1 MKSKSKAGFI
11 AALVI
16 FIIVFGGV
24 YLFSGGE
31 DRAAGYRL
39 AKVEKGP
46 ISSFVSTTGTL
57 NAMITVQVGSQIS
70 GQIRELLA
78 DFNSEVHAG
87 QVIARID
94 PRIFEA
100 KVKQADAERAVAKA
114 NVVIQRANVEKAR
127 TDLDNS
133 VAALASSKAQTE
145 KAGVVVADAK
155 RTLERRRELY
165 KRGAMSENEMD
176 SAQAAYDQVVAQ
188 LKSAEAQEQ
197 AELSLVASKKAA
209 LKMAK
214 AQVDY
219 ALEQVNQREAALRQ
233 AQIDLEHTFILSP
246 VDGIVIERAVDV
258 GQTVAASLQA
268 PKLFT
273 IAQDLR
279 KMQVETSVD
288 EADIGRIQVSQ
299 RATFTV
305 DAFPGQRFAGRVK
318 QIRKAPLTV
327 QNVVTYT
334 VVVSAE
340 NPELRLFPGMTANVE
355 IFVDERPAALKV
367 PNSALRFRLSEEE
380 VSSNPGEG
388 ADPKKKEKSQQVSE
402 DRETGPASKGR
413 VWVVGR
419 EGKPTPLDIVT
430 GISDGSFTEV
440 VSGEINAGQEIIIGI
455 NQDKKAPTKGGR
467 LFF

>member
-1 MKSKSKAGFI
+1 VLISVPV
-11 AALVI
+11 LVI
-16 FIIVFGGV
+16 VVFGGV

-39 AKVEKGP
+39 AKAEKGT
-46 ISSFVSTTGTL
+46 IVSYVSTIGTL
-57 NAMITVQVGSQIS
+57 NAVITVQVGSQIS
-70 GQIRELLA
+70 GQIKELLA

-94 PRIFEA
+94 PQSLET
-100 KVKQADAERAVAKA
+100 KVKQADAELAVAKA

-155 RTLERRRELY
+155 RTLERRSELH

-176 SAQAAYDQVVAQ
+176 SAQAAYDQVIAQ

-197 AELSLVASKKAA
+197 AEFSLVASKEAA

-233 AQIDLEHTFILSP
+233 AQVDLEHTFILSP
-246 VDGIVIERAVDV
+246 VDGIVIQRAVDV

-268 PKLFT
+268 PTLFT

-279 KMQVETSVD
+279 KMRVETSVD
-288 EADIGRIQVSQ
+288 EADIGRIQVNQ
-299 RATFTV
+299 RTTFTV
-305 DAFPGQRFAGRVK
+305 DAFPAREFEGRVK

-334 VVVSAE
+334 VVISAE
-340 NPELRLFPGMTANVE
+340 NPELTLFPGMTANVK
-355 IFVDERPAALKV
+355 ILVDERAAALKI
-367 PNSALRFRLSEEE
+367 PNSALRFRPAGED

-388 ADPKKKEKSQQVSE
+388 ASAEQKEKSQQLSE
-402 DRETGPASKGR
+402 GRETGPASKGR

-419 EGKPTPLDIVT
+419 EGKPMPLDVIT
-430 GISDGSFTEV
+430 GISDESFTEV
-440 VSGEINAGQEIIIGI
+440 VSGEISAGQEVITGI
-455 NQDKKAPTKGGR
+455 NQDKKAPSKGRR

>member
-1 MKSKSKAGFI
+1 VKSKSKAGFI
-11 AALVI
+11 AVLVI
-16 FIIVFGGV
+16 FLVVFGGV
-24 YLFSGGE
+24 YLLSGGE
-31 DRAAGYRL
+31 DRAAGYRI

-57 NAMITVQVGSQIS
+57 NAVITVQVGSQIS

-100 KVKQADAERAVAKA
+100 KVKQADAEMAVAKA
-114 NVVIQRANVEKAR
+114 NVVIQKANVEKAR

-133 VAALASSKAQTE
+133 VAALASGKAQTE
-145 KAGVVVADAK
+145 KARVVVADAK
-155 RTLERRRELY
+155 RTLERRRELH

-197 AELSLVASKKAA
+197 AEGSLVASKEAA
-209 LKMAK
+209 LKMAR

-219 ALEQVNQREAALRQ
+219 AIEQVNQREAALKQ
-233 AQIDLEHTFILSP
+233 AQVDLEHTFILSP

-288 EADIGRIQVSQ
+288 EADIGRIQVNQ
-299 RATFTV
+299 RTAFTV
-305 DAFPGQRFAGRVK
+305 DAFPGQEFAGRVK

-334 VVVSAE
+334 VVISAE
-340 NPELRLFPGMTANVE
+340 NPELRLFPGMTANVK
-355 IFVDERPAALKV
+355 IFVDERPAAVKV
-367 PNSALRFRLSEEE
+367 PNSALRFRMADEEASKNQGE
-380 VSSNPGEG
+380 GGNPGRKG
-388 ADPKKKEKSQQVSE
+388 KDQQVSE
-402 DRETGPASKGR
+402 GRETGPASKGR
-413 VWVVGR
+413 VWVLGR
-419 EGKPTPLDIVT
+419 EGKPIPLDVMT

-440 VSGEINAGQEIIIGI
+440 VGGEVSAGQEVIIGV
-455 NQDKKAPTKGGR
+455 NQDKKPPPKRGW

>member
-11 AALVI
+11 AVLVI
-16 FIIVFGGV
+16 FLVVFGGV
-24 YLFSGGE
+24 YLLSGGE
-31 DRAAGYRL
+31 DRAAGYRV

-57 NAMITVQVGSQIS
+57 NAVITVQVGSQIS

-87 QVIARID
+87 KVIARID

-100 KVKQADAERAVAKA
+100 KVKQADAELAVAKA
-114 NVVIQRANVEKAR
+114 NVVIQKANVEKAR

-133 VAALASSKAQTE
+133 VAALASGKAQTE
-145 KAGVVVADAK
+145 KARVVVADAK
-155 RTLERRRELY
+155 RTLERRRELH

-176 SAQAAYDQVVAQ
+176 SAQAAYDQVIAQ

-197 AELSLVASKKAA
+197 AEASLVASKEAA
-209 LKMAK
+209 LKMAR

-233 AQIDLEHTFILSP
+233 AQVDLEHTFILSP

-288 EADIGRIQVSQ
+288 EADIGRIQVNQ
-299 RATFTV
+299 RTTFTV
-305 DAFPGQRFAGRVK
+305 DAFPGQEFAGRVK

-334 VVVSAE
+334 VVISAE
-340 NPELRLFPGMTANVE
+340 NPELRLFPGMTANVK
-355 IFVDERPAALKV
+355 IFVDERPAAVKV
-367 PNSALRFRLSEEE
+367 PNSALRFRLADEE
-380 VSSNPGEG
+380 VSTNPGEG
-388 ADPKKKEKSQQVSE
+388 GNPGRKEKAQQVSE
-402 DRETGPASKGR
+402 GRETGPASKGR

-419 EGKPTPLDIVT
+419 EGKPIPLDVMT

-440 VSGEINAGQEIIIGI
+440 VGGEVSAGQEVIIGI
-455 NQDKKAPTKGGR
+455 NQDKKPPPKRGW

>member
-1 MKSKSKAGFI
+1 VKSKSKAGFI
-11 AALVI
+11 AALVL

-31 DRAAGYRL
+31 DRAAGYRV

-57 NAMITVQVGSQIS
+57 NAVITVQVGSQIS

-87 QVIARID
+87 KVIARID
-94 PRIFEA
+94 PQIFEA
-100 KVKQADAERAVAKA
+100 KVKQADAELAVAKA
-114 NVVIQRANVEKAR
+114 NVLIQKANVEKAR

-133 VAALASSKAQTE
+133 VAAQASGKAQTE
-145 KAGVVVADAK
+145 KARVVVADAK
-155 RTLERRRELY
+155 RTLERRRELH

-197 AELSLVASKKAA
+197 AEASLVASKEAA
-209 LKMAK
+209 LKMAR

-233 AQIDLEHTFILSP
+233 AQVDLEHTFILSP

-288 EADIGRIQVSQ
+288 EADIGRIQVNQ
-299 RATFTV
+299 RTTFTV
-305 DAFPGQRFAGRVK
+305 DAFPGQEFAGRVK

-334 VVVSAE
+334 VVISAE
-340 NPELRLFPGMTANVE
+340 NPELRLFPGMTANVK
-355 IFVDERPAALKV
+355 IFVDERPAAVKV
-367 PNSALRFRLSEEE
+367 PNSALRFRLAEEE
-380 VSSNPGEG
+380 GSSNPGEG
-388 ADPKKKEKSQQVSE
+388 GNPGRKEKAQQVSE
-402 DRETGPASKGR
+402 GRETGPASEGR

-419 EGKPTPLDIVT
+419 EGKPMPLDVVT

-440 VSGEINAGQEIIIGI
+440 LGGEVSAGQEVIIGI
-455 NQDKKAPTKGGR
+455 NQDKKPPSKRGR

>member
-1 MKSKSKAGFI
+1 VKSKFKLGLITAPV
-11 AALVI
+11 L
-16 FIIVFGGV
+16 FIIVFVGV

-31 DRAAGYRL
+31 DRAAGYRF

-46 ISSFVSTTGTL
+46 IVSLVSTAGTL
-57 NAMITVQVGSQIS
+57 NAVITVQVGSQVS
-70 GQIRELLA
+70 GQIKELLA

-94 PRIFEA
+94 PQIFEA
-100 KVKQADAERAVAKA
+100 KVSQADAELAVAKA
-114 NVVIQRANVEKAR
+114 NVIIQHANVEKAR

-133 VAALASSKAQTE
+133 VAALASGKAQTE
-145 KAGVVVADAK
+145 KARVVVVDAK
-155 RTLERRRELY
+155 RTLERRRELH

-176 SAQAAYDQVVAQ
+176 SAQAACDQVVAQ

-197 AELSLVASKKAA
+197 AEFSLVASKEAS
-209 LKMAK
+209 LKMAR

-219 ALEQVNQREAALRQ
+219 ALEQVNQQEAALRQ
-233 AQIDLEHTFILSP
+233 AKVDFEHTFILSP
-246 VDGIVIERAVDV
+246 VDGIVIQRAVDV

-268 PKLFT
+268 PTLFT

-288 EADIGRIQVSQ
+288 EADIGRIKVNQ
-299 RATFTV
+299 RTTFTV
-305 DAFPGQRFAGRVK
+305 DAFPGQEFEGRVK

-334 VVVSAE
+334 VVISAE
-340 NPELRLFPGMTANVE
+340 NPELRLFPGMTANVK
-355 IFVDERPAALKV
+355 IFVDERPAAVKV
-367 PNSALRFRLSEEE
+367 PNSALRFRLAEEE
-380 VSSNPGEG
+380 GSSDPGSGENTG
-388 ADPKKKEKSQQVSE
+388 GNGKARQVSE
-402 DRETGPASKGR
+402 GGETSPASKGR
-413 VWVVGR
+413 VWVLGR
-419 EGKPTPLDIVT
+419 EGKPMPLDVIT

-440 VSGEINAGQEIIIGI
+440 VSGGISAGQEVITGI
-455 NQDKKAPTKGGR
+455 NQDKKAPSKGGR

>member
-1 MKSKSKAGFI
+1 VKSKSKAGFI
-11 AALVI
+11 AVLVI
-16 FIIVFGGV
+16 FLVVFGGV
-24 YLFSGGE
+24 YLLSRGE
-31 DRAAGYRL
+31 DRAAGYRV

-57 NAMITVQVGSQIS
+57 NAVITVQVGSQIS

-87 QVIARID
+87 KVIARID

-100 KVKQADAERAVAKA
+100 KVKQADAELAVAKA
-114 NVVIQRANVEKAR
+114 NVLIQKANVEKAR

-133 VAALASSKAQTE
+133 VAALASGKAQTE
-145 KAGVVVADAK
+145 KAKVVVADAK
-155 RTLERRRELY
+155 RTLERRKELH

-197 AELSLVASKKAA
+197 AEGSLVASKEAA
-209 LKMAK
+209 LKMAR

-219 ALEQVNQREAALRQ
+219 ALEQVNQREAALKQ
-233 AQIDLEHTFILSP
+233 AQVDLEHTFILSP

-288 EADIGRIQVSQ
+288 EADIGRIQVNQ
-299 RATFTV
+299 RTTFTV
-305 DAFPGQRFAGRVK
+305 DAFPGQEFAGRVK

-334 VVVSAE
+334 VVISAE
-340 NPELRLFPGMTANVE
+340 NPELRLFPGMTANVK
-355 IFVDERPAALKV
+355 IFVDERPAAVKV
-367 PNSALRFRLSEEE
+367 PNSALRFRLADEE
-380 VSSNPGEG
+380 VSINPGDG
-388 ADPKKKEKSQQVSE
+388 GNPGRTEKAQQVSE
-402 DRETGPASKGR
+402 GRETGPASKGR

-419 EGKPTPLDIVT
+419 EGKPIPLDVMT
-430 GISDGSFTEV
+430 GISDGRFTEV
-440 VSGEINAGQEIIIGI
+440 VGGEVNAGQEVITGI
-455 NQDKKAPTKGGR
+455 NQDKKLPPKRGW